1 MKVFP
6 IFQGT
11 LILEKI
17 LVFSQEKAVLVVWK
31 MKTLKNSLYF
41 RKQNFSGGTSEV
53 PKTKISYTF
62 KSYEY
67 IFLKTLLNN
76 SFHLFYKLNQTILLI
91 YKKL

>member
-11 LILEKI
+11 LTLEKI

-41 RKQNFSGGTSEV
+41 RKQNFS
-53 PKTKISYTF
+53 
-62 KSYEY
+62 
-67 IFLKTLLNN
+67 
-76 SFHLFYKLNQTILLI
+76 
-91 YKKL
+91 